1 MKKIYQ
7 NPAIR
12 IVKINTAKM
21 IAVSLTMYGK
31 DATGTGMSRDSGW
44 WDDEEEE

>member
-12 IVKINTAKM
+12 IVKIKAAKM
-21 IAVSLTMYGK
+21 FATSLGMYGK
-31 DATGTGMSRDSGW
+31 DATKAGMSRDSGS
-44 WDDEEEE
+44 WDDEEE